1 MKRKILLTMLGFTLL
16 APAVQAGTLT
26 YTDGRGGWKSTM
38 CVKPT
43 RPDNLPGKAN
53 IPAADLNERVEA
65 YNAYAAQTQAYFD
78 CVQSEVD
85 RDAKAAQYVLTE
97 ASRREMQT
105 VQDDL
110 TKIQAQL
117 QRRRDAK
124 TGKPKTSNLS
134 YMGRYHEKDAEPL
147 SVTREPP
154 AAKE

>member
-1 MKRKILLTMLGFTLL
+1 MKSKILMTMLGVVLL
-16 APAVQAGTLT
+16 APSAQAGTLT

-43 RPDNLPGKAN
+43 RPDNLPGKAS
-53 IPAADLNERVEA
+53 IPASDLNERVEA

-78 CVQSEVD
+78 CVQSEVE
-85 RDAKAAQYVLTE
+85 RDAQAAQYVLTE

-117 QRRRDAK
+117 QRRKDVK
-124 TGKPKTSNLS
+124 TGKLKASNLS
-134 YMGRYHEKDAEPL
+134 YMGRYREKE
-147 SVTREPP
+147 TEQPP
-154 AAKE
+154 TVAPTE